1 MTQLK
6 KLIIEK
12 FRALNNV
19 EVEFGDVITVICG
32 KNGTS
37 KSSILGIA
45 AQIFS
50 FDKDYVKDEPISYK
64 QITGVPFKSQYND
77 HFRISKTFDTPGSMN
92 VSIELKDGYTN
103 QDATAQLTLTKRT
116 KKKEKEDATAQLTL
130 TKRTKKKKE
139 KKEKEEEEEE
149 GIRAVVRNNSTVQKG
164 DNTSRNFTHPVI
176 FLSLKR
182 LYPITD
188 RTYEIKDFDYLNT
201 HKQEF
206 INLTNELLNRS
217 SANAIGTGGTISS
230 AVSYGDNYDQESV
243 SAGEDNA
250 GQIVLALMSFRKLKE
265 EYADYKGGLLLID
278 EADAGLFPTAQI
290 NLLKILE
297 RECRDLNLQ
306 VIMTSHSPVLIEYA
320 FEKSK
325 QFRQRYKT
333 IYLSNTY
340 GDIRVQHDWSWA
352 KISADLL
359 ATTTPVT
366 ATINLPKI
374 NIYFED
380 GEASDLF
387 NAIMYRQPIKKFT
400 SPMNDITLG
409 CSNYFQ
415 LINKKVTE
423 FSEKSIVC
431 LDADQQT
438 KVNKS
443 YKTIV
448 LLPGHLPPD
457 QLIFEYLYNLRDDHP
472 YWQNELNFSRSVFTN
487 LAREVTSAFS
497 ITGNAVNIKER
508 VESYTRNKRQEDKSA
523 RDIFK
528 NFYKN
533 ENIQNL
539 CHSNHK
545 AYNPWVAWISENP
558 ELVNKFLNDFKNTIC
573 HIMQKGYSVDPAKL
587 SALNVKLKRVNHR
600 DENE

>member
-1 MTQLK
+1 MTVKTQLK

-19 EVEFGDVITVICG
+19 EVEFGDAITVICG

-50 FDKDYVKDEPISYK
+50 FDNDYVKNEPISYK
-64 QITGVPFKSQYND
+64 QITGFPFKSKYRD
-77 HFRISKTFDTPGSMN
+77 HFRISQAFDVPGSMK

-103 QDATAQLTLTKRT
+103 QDATARLELMTRG
-116 KKKEKEDATAQLTL
+116 DAP
-130 TKRTKKKKE
+130 
-139 KKEKEEEEEE
+139 
-149 GIRAVVRNNSTVQKG
+149 RAVVRNNSTATG
-164 DNTSRNFTHPVI
+164 GANTSRNFTHPVI

-188 RTYEIKDFDYLNT
+188 RTYEIKDFDYLNN

-340 GDIRVQHDWSWA
+340 GDIQVQHDWSWA
-352 KISADLL
+352 QINADLL
-359 ATTTPVT
+359 ATTIPLTK
-366 ATINLPKI
+366 TINLPKI
-374 NIYFED
+374 NVYFED
-380 GEASDLF
+380 GEASDF
-387 NAIMYRQPIKKFT
+387 FAQIMFRQPIKKFT
-400 SPMNDITLG
+400 SPMNNITLG
-409 CSNYFQ
+409 CSNYFN
-415 LINKKVTE
+415 LIDHKIAE
-423 FSEKSIVC
+423 FSERSIIC
-431 LDADQQT
+431 LDADQQL
-438 KVNKS
+438 KANIK

-457 QLIFEYLYNLRDDHP
+457 QLIFEHLYNLKADHP
-472 YWQNELNFSRSVFTN
+472 YWQNDFQFTRSVFTN
-487 LAREVTSAFS
+487 LASEVISEFS
-497 ITGNAVNIKER
+497 ITGDQVDIKEK
-508 VESYTRNKRQEDKSA
+508 VKQYAGNKRPRE
-523 RDIFK
+523 IFK
-528 NFYKN
+528 RFYKN
-533 ENIQNL
+533 ETIQYL
-539 CHSNHK
+539 CKLNNPS
-545 AYNPWVAWISENP
+545 NPWVNWISENP
-558 ELVNKFLNDFKNTIC
+558 ELVNEFLNKFKDTMC
-573 HIMQKGYSVDPAKL
+573 HVMQKGYSVDPAKL
-587 SALNVKLKRVNHR
+587 STLNVKLKRVNHR

>member
-1 MTQLK
+1 MIVKTQLK

-19 EVEFGDVITVICG
+19 EVEFGDAITVICG

-50 FDKDYVKDEPISYK
+50 FDKDYAKDEPISYK
-64 QITGVPFKSQYND
+64 QITGAPFKSKYRD
-77 HFRISKTFDTPGSMN
+77 HFRISQAFDTPGSMK

-103 QDATAQLTLTKRT
+103 QDATARLELMTRG
-116 KKKEKEDATAQLTL
+116 DAP
-130 TKRTKKKKE
+130 
-139 KKEKEEEEEE
+139 
-149 GIRAVVRNNSTVQKG
+149 RAVVRNNSTATG
-164 DNTSRNFTHPVI
+164 GANTSRNFTHPVI

-188 RTYEIKDFDYLNT
+188 RTYEIKDFDYLNN
-201 HKQEF
+201 HKQKF

-340 GDIRVQHDWSWA
+340 GDIQVQHDWSWA
-352 KISADLL
+352 QINADLL
-359 ATTTPVT
+359 ATIIPLTE
-366 ATINLPKI
+366 TINLPKI
-374 NIYFED
+374 NVYFED
-380 GEASDLF
+380 GEASDF
-387 NAIMYRQPIKKFT
+387 FAQIMFRQPIKKFT
-400 SPMNDITLG
+400 SPMNNITLG
-409 CSNYFQ
+409 CSNYFN
-415 LINKKVTE
+415 LIDHKIAE
-423 FSEKSIVC
+423 FSERSIIC
-431 LDADQQT
+431 LDADQQL
-438 KVNKS
+438 KANIK

-457 QLIFEYLYNLRDDHP
+457 QLIFEHLYNLKADHP
-472 YWQNELNFSRSVFTN
+472 YWQNDFQFTRSVFTN
-487 LAREVTSAFS
+487 LASEVISEFS
-497 ITGNAVNIKER
+497 ITGDQVDIKEK
-508 VESYTRNKRQEDKSA
+508 VKQYAGNKRPRE
-523 RDIFK
+523 IFK
-528 NFYKN
+528 RFYKN
-533 ENIQNL
+533 ETIQSL
-539 CHSNHK
+539 CKSNNSS
-545 AYNPWVAWISENP
+545 NPWVNWISENS
-558 ELVNKFLNDFKNTIC
+558 ELVNEFLNKFKDTMC
-573 HIMQKGYSVDPAKL
+573 HVMQRGYSVDPAKL
-587 SALNVKLKRVNHR
+587 STLNVKLKRVNHR

>member
-1 MTQLK
+1 MTAKTQLK

-19 EVEFGDVITVICG
+19 EVEFGDAITVICG

-50 FDKDYVKDEPISYK
+50 FDRDYVKDEPISYK

-116 KKKEKEDATAQLTL
+116 KKE
-130 TKRTKKKKE
+130 
-139 KKEKEEEEEE
+139 KEKEEEE
-149 GIRAVVRNNSTVQKG
+149 IRAVVRNNSTAPKG
-164 DNTSRNFTHPVI
+164 NNKSRNFTHPVI

-188 RTYEIKDFDYLNT
+188 RTYEIKDFDYLNN

-359 ATTTPVT
+359 TTTTPVT

-400 SPMNDITLG
+400 LPMNDITLG

-431 LDADQQT
+431 LDADQQA

-443 YKTIV
+443 HKTIV

-457 QLIFEYLYNLRDDHP
+457 QLIFEYLYNLRDEHP

-487 LAREVTSAFS
+487 LAREVTNAFS
-497 ITGNAVNIKER
+497 ITGNEVNIKER
-508 VESYTRNKRQEDKSA
+508 VENYTRNKRPEDKPA

-533 ENIQNL
+533 ETIHNL
-539 CHSNHK
+539 CHSNYK
-545 AYNPWVAWISENP
+545 AYNPWIAWIGENP
-558 ELVNKFLNDFKNTIC
+558 ELVNKFLNDFKNTMC
-573 HIMQKGYSVDPAKL
+573 HIMRKGYFVDPAML
-587 SALNVKLKRVNHR
+587 STLNVKLKRVNHR

>member
-1 MTQLK
+1 MTAKTQLK

-19 EVEFGDVITVICG
+19 EVEFGDAITVICG

-50 FDKDYVKDEPISYK
+50 FDRDYVKDEPISYK

-116 KKKEKEDATAQLTL
+116 KKE
-130 TKRTKKKKE
+130 
-139 KKEKEEEEEE
+139 KEKEEEE
-149 GIRAVVRNNSTVQKG
+149 IRAVVRNNSTAPKG
-164 DNTSRNFTHPVI
+164 NNKSRNFTHPVI

-188 RTYEIKDFDYLNT
+188 RTYEIKDFDYLNN